1 MIRIAEE
8 LVENLSDV
16 ALAGWFDW
24 AVREAGGRGLR
35 PDTAALYVAI
45 LRAFDSSGFPMT
57 VRQMFYALTVA
68 GAVEKTEAGYSRV
81 GYHLLR
87 LRRWGLI
94 PYDWIA
100 DNTRW
105 MRKPDSYDD
114 LAACLEN
121 TRKTYRRALW
131 RDQGVYVEVWCEKD
145 ALAGVIS
152 DVTEEWDVPLMVSRG
167 FASETFLYSAAEA
180 IKAAGRP
187 AFVYFF
193 GDHDPSGRAI
203 VETVERRL
211 REFGAVF
218 HFEQVAVLPWQV
230 KAWGLPTRPTKRTDS
245 RAKGWE
251 GESVELDAIPAERL
265 RELVRERIVSHID
278 AQVWER
284 TRRIEAQERESF
296 AAWLGGMATISG

>member
-1 MIRIAEE
+1 MITIGG
-8 LVENLSDV
+8 VK
-16 ALAGWFDW
+16 
-24 AVREAGGRGLR
+24 VREMSDSAVAVWAENSIKAAGGRGLR

-45 LRAFDSSGFPMT
+45 MRAFDLSDGSVT

-100 DNTRW
+100 DNTRY
-105 MRKPDSYDD
+105 MRKPASYAD

-167 FASETFLYSAAEA
+167 FASETFLYSAAET
-180 IKAAGRP
+180 IKAQGRP

-218 HFEQVAVLPWQV
+218 HFEQVAVLPWQIE
-230 KAWGLPTRPTKRTDS
+230 AWGLPTRPTKRSDS

-251 GESVELDAIPAERL
+251 GESVELDAIPAARL
-265 RELVRERIVSHID
+265 RELVRERIESHID
-278 AQVWER
+278 AQVWQR
-284 TRRIEAQERESF
+284 TRSIEAAERESL
-296 AAWLGGMATISG
+296 AAWPGV